1 ATSVRSRRRSHGC
14 RPGDPESLYPRD
26 GSGETAPVERGIG
39 FERVPQFLCGDPER
53 VVLEDRIR
61 VVYEGF
67 ILVNALQA
75 PADPAGSDREDPGIT
90 LTFPALSGFSGWGT
104 CGPERWENLRVLQLV
119 QHCDHLLLEDPALLL
134 EPGEEGTKGVTGM

>member
-1 ATSVRSRRRSHGC
+1 MDVAQEILE
-14 RPGDPESLYPRD
+14 PLYPRD
-26 GSGETAPVERGIG
+26 GSGETALVERGIG

-75 PADPAGSDREDPGIT
+75 PADPSGSDREDPGIP
-90 LTFPALSGFSGWGT
+90 LTFPSLPRISGRST
-104 CGPERWENLRVLQLV
+104 
-119 QHCDHLLLEDPALLL
+119 
-134 EPGEEGTKGVTGM
+134 